1 MNVANITYMCVIAFE
16 RHSTST
22 LLTSHQHV
30 WHTPCTSQAI
40 DHPPHQPT
48 IASPNHAR
56 NVHPTKHHPTRHNV
70 EQHESPEPKV
80 LSDLL
85 ECRFGASRQRSPSIP
100 SEQNRR
106 KPGEWGRSTRH
117 HSTPPKLVD
126 VLWKEGWVGK
136 DNKEWVEGVGG
147 WESKNRRSELWT
159 SSRDFT
165 FSDLP
170 SVTTPKSLCYPT
182 TCPCNAG
189 TQKKAKHSYGFR
201 SVGIYYIHYIVYID
215 ITHSIT

>member
-1 MNVANITYMCVIAFE
+1 MDNRQHERCKHHIHVRHSFRTSQYFNVAYVSPTCLAYPMHV
-16 RHSTST
+16 
-22 LLTSHQHV
+22 TSHR
-30 WHTPCTSQAI
+30 P
-40 DHPPHQPT
+40 PPHQPT

-56 NVHPTKHHPTRHNV
+56 HVHPTKHHPTRHNV

-189 TQKKAKHSYGFR
+189 TQKKAKTLVRF
-201 SVGIYYIHYIVYID
+201 
-215 ITHSIT
+215 